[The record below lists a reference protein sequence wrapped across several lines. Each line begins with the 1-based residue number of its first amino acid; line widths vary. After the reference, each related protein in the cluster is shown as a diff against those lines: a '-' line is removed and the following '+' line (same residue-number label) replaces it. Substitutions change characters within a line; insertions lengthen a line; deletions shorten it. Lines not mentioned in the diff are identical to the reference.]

1 MLSSAAIAKVVA
13 DLQEYDAL
21 KKVFRAHADEKC
33 VVLYGN
39 STCGKEKIAQQHSQ
53 LLVPYEMRY
62 YNFDDQ
68 RDVKKFMQDV
78 TTGLIYAH
86 AHYTGTRKL
95 NFPVRNL
102 VEIFMQ

>member
-39 STCGKEKIAQQHSQ
+39 ATCGKEKIAQQQPH
-53 LLVPYEMRY
+53 LLVPYEVRS

-68 RDVKKFMQDV
+68 RDIKKFMQDV
-78 TTGLIYAH
+78 TTSLIYAE
-86 AHYTGTRKL
+86 AHYTGSRKI

>member
-1 MLSSAAIAKVVA
+1 MLTSAAIAKAVS

-39 STCGKEKIAQQHSQ
+39 ATCGKEKIAQKNSN
-53 LLVPYEMRY
+53 LLVPYEVRS

-68 RDVKKFMQDV
+68 RDIKKFMQDV
-78 TTGLIYAH
+78 TTGLIYAE
-86 AHYTGTRKL
+86 AHYTGSRKI